1 MEIASKLHTIDWIIL
16 SVTLI
21 FIVAYG
27 TYVTRKNANVTDYIK
42 GGSDSKWW
50 TIGLSVMATQAS
62 AITFLSTPGQAFHSG
77 MGFVQFYF
85 GLPIAMIIICVV
97 FIPIYHKLKVYTAY
111 EFLEGRFDLKTRSL
125 AAILFLIQRGL
136 AAGIT
141 IFAPAIILSAVLD
154 WDLLTLNI
162 IIGFLVIIYTVSGGT
177 KAVNV
182 TQKQQMI
189 IIFIGMLIAFFMIMS
204 QLPENITFTNAL
216 EIAGASNK
224 MEVLDFSFDLSNRYT
239 VWTGILG
246 GTFLM
251 LSYFGTDQ
259 SQVQRYLS
267 GKSVRESQL
276 GLIFNGLL
284 KVPMQFFIL
293 LIGVMVF
300 VFYQFNAS
308 PLNFNPGANEE
319 VLKSEFVE
327 EYQQLEAEHTIIEND
342 KRLLFSDGFQLEE
355 KDRIQALNKRDLE
368 LKEAAKEIIK
378 KVDEKNT
385 LKKIESN
392 DKDYVFIHFILNNLP
407 RGLIGL
413 LLAVILSAAMSS
425 TASELNALAS
435 TTAIDLYKR
444 NVKEE
449 KSEEHFVK
457 ASKWFTLL
465 WGLIAISVACIA
477 NLFDNLIQ
485 LVNIIGSIF
494 YGNVLG
500 IFLLAFF
507 FKKVK
512 GNAVFIAALIT
523 QILICSI
530 YYFGIYQLESQ
541 GLEPIISYLW
551 LNFIGCILVLFFS
564 LLFVFKAINNQSKI
578 VLIIT
583 SLAIFKITYDILN
596 DVSLNIAHVVTLIIL
611 FLFLGYFNIDKK
623 LNYEK
628 ENN

>member
-1 MEIASKLHTIDWIIL
+1 MQILDWIVL
-16 SVTLI
+16 SLTLL
-21 FIVAYG
+21 FIVLYG
-27 TYVTRKNANVTDYIK
+27 TWKTRGSENVEQYIK
-42 GGSDSKWW
+42 GGNDTKWW

-85 GLPIAMIIICVV
+85 GLPLAMVIICLV
-97 FIPIYHKLKVYTAY
+97 FIPIYHKLNVYTAY
-111 EFLEGRFDLKTRSL
+111 EYLESRFDLKTRTL

-141 IFAPAIILSAVLD
+141 IFAPAIILSAVLG
-154 WDLLTLNI
+154 WDLVILNI
-162 IIGFLVIIYTVSGGT
+162 IIGMLVIIYTVSGGT
-177 KAVNV
+177 KAVSV
-182 TQKQQMI
+182 TQKQQMA
-189 IIFIGMLIAFFMIMS
+189 IIFSGMFIAFYLIL
-204 QLPENITFTNAL
+204 QYLPDGITFGKAL

-224 MEVLDFSFDLSNRYT
+224 MKVLDFSWDLNNRYT
-239 VWTGILG
+239 VWTGFLG

-293 LIGVMVF
+293 LVGVMVF

-308 PLNFNPGANEE
+308 PLNFNPKAQEAVINSQYASEYKVLEERHREIEAEKKTLILSGITEENKPKLQTLNEE
-319 VLKSEFVE
+319 DLK
-327 EYQQLEAEHTIIEND
+327 LKKEAKTIIE
-342 KRLLFSDGFQLEE
+342 KSD
-355 KDRIQALNKRDLE
+355 
-368 LKEAAKEIIK
+368 AKVE
-378 KVDEKNT
+378 T
-385 LKKIESN
+385 N

-407 RGLIGL
+407 KGLIGL

-449 KSEEHFVK
+449 KSDQHYVK
-457 ASKWFTLL
+457 MSKWFTLG
-465 WGLIAISVACIA
+465 WGVLAILIACVA

-507 FKKVK
+507 FKFVK
-512 GNAVFIAALIT
+512 SNAVFIGAIIT
-523 QILICSI
+523 QLSI
-530 YYFGIYQLESQ
+530 IGIYFFGIFLPEQKGEEAL
-541 GLEPIISYLW
+541 ISYLW
-551 LNFIGCILVLFFS
+551 LNALGCGLVIVIAILLQLVNGNNEEQNDLNLDTIG
-564 LLFVFKAINNQSKI
+564 N
-578 VLIIT
+578 
-583 SLAIFKITYDILN
+583 
-596 DVSLNIAHVVTLIIL
+596 
-611 FLFLGYFNIDKK
+611 
-623 LNYEK
+623 E
-628 ENN
+628 

>member
-1 MEIASKLHTIDWIIL
+1 MEIESKLHSIDWVIL

-21 FIVAYG
+21 FIVVYG
-27 TYVTRKNANVTDYIK
+27 TYVTRKNTNVQDYIK
-42 GGSDSKWW
+42 GGNDAKWW

-62 AITFLSTPGQAFHSG
+62 AITFLSTPGQAFHDG

-111 EFLEGRFDLKTRSL
+111 EFLEGRFDVKTRSL
-125 AAILFLIQRGL
+125 TAILFLIQRGL

-141 IFAPAIILSAVLD
+141 IFAPAIILSAVLG
-154 WDLLTLNI
+154 WDLLSLNI

-189 IIFIGMLIAFFMIMS
+189 IIFLGMFIAFYMIMN
-204 QLPENITFTNAL
+204 QLPENITFTKAL
-216 EIAGASNK
+216 EIAGASDK
-224 MEVLDFSFDLSNRYT
+224 MKVLDFSFDLNNRYT
-239 VWTGILG
+239 VWTGFIG

-293 LIGVMVF
+293 LVGVMVF
-300 VFYQFNAS
+300 VFFQFNAS
-308 PLNFNPGANEE
+308 PLNFNPKANEAVANSKYAADYE
-319 VLKSEFVE
+319 QL
-327 EYQQLEAEHTIIEND
+327 QQQHISIENTKKAILIDGIQPNEIDQIQLLNQKDAALKLASKKIID
-342 KRLLFSDGFQLEE
+342 KIDAE
-355 KDRIQALNKRDLE
+355 
-368 LKEAAKEIIK
+368 
-378 KVDEKNT
+378 NT
-385 LKKIESN
+385 LEKIESN
-392 DKDYVFIHFILNNLP
+392 DKDYVFIYFILNNLP
-407 RGLIGL
+407 KGLIGL

-435 TTAIDLYKR
+435 TTAMDLYKR
-444 NVKEE
+444 SNKVE
-449 KSEEHFVK
+449 KSQIHYVK

-465 WGLIAISVACIA
+465 WGLIAISVACVA

-507 FKKVK
+507 VKFVK
-512 GNAVFIAALIT
+512 GNAVFAAAIIT
-523 QILICSI
+523 QILI
-530 YYFGIYQLESQ
+530 
-541 GLEPIISYLW
+541 IIVWYLDWLPYLW
-551 LNFIGCILVLFFS
+551 LNLLGCLLVMMF
-564 LLFVFKAINNQSKI
+564 
-578 VLIIT
+578 
-583 SLAIFKITYDILN
+583 AIFFQFFL
-596 DVSLNIAHVVTLIIL
+596 TL
-611 FLFLGYFNIDKK
+611 KP
-623 LNYEK
+623 NYVNK
-628 ENN
+628 